1 MCILSLYGL
10 HILRGFK
17 KLVMISEIVKN
28 THNLIRIFLE
38 SFNLWRPLL
47 IITLYYQTKTPIS
60 FLV

>member
-28 THNLIRIFLE
+28 THTLIRIFLE
-38 SFNLWRPLL
+38 SFNL
-47 IITLYYQTKTPIS
+47 
-60 FLV
+60 